1 MAPMRSATKH
11 TALKCFG
18 AKKHWRENVV
28 AKMYRLPNVGANVFR
43 RQNGAA
49 KTSKPKSRRQTD
61 PVPSFFL
68 CSLQKN
74 GQNFYIFFDIHMCPV
89 P

>member
-61 PVPSFFL
+61 PVPSFLL

-74 GQNFYIFFDIHMCPV
+74 DQNFYIFFDIHMRPV